1 MSCSWRGDA
10 RRNVHYRLAQFLK
23 KGKDGAS
30 NACSNIYECQVS
42 AMSVTPRS
50 AKISLRLVSFL
61 ILLFA
66 LALHAQDKSADTNAK
81 ADSDSKDVKLTIV
94 VTGGE
99 DKKPVDSASVYVRYV
114 EEHKHGKDKK
124 IEMNLKTNQA
134 GVCHVPVIPPGKFI
148 VQVIADGWKTYGEYY
163 DINQTEQTINITLV
177 RPPKWY

>member
-1 MSCSWRGDA
+1 M
-10 RRNVHYRLAQFLK
+10 LT
-23 KGKDGAS
+23 
-30 NACSNIYECQVS
+30 NACFRSYRRVPAVSNVS
-42 AMSVTPRS
+42 SCVKT
-50 AKISLRLVSFL
+50 SLRMASLL
-61 ILLFA
+61 ILLVA
-66 LALHAQDKSADTNAK
+66 VAASGQDKDADAKAK
-81 ADSDSKDVKLTIV
+81 ADSDAKDVRLTIV

-124 IEMNLKTNQA
+124 VEMNLKTNQS
-134 GVCHVPVIPPGKFI
+134 GVCHVPVIPPGKFV